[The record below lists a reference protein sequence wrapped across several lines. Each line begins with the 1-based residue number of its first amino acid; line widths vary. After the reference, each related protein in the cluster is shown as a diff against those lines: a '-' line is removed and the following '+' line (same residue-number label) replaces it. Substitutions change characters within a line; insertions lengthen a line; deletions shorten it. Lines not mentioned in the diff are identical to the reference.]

1 MYKIKCDDFTI
12 YNPLNQD
19 LVQDLV
25 IESPTLSLGNNKA
38 GSLSFSIYPMHPHYA
53 KIKRMKSIISVYQ
66 DNLILFKG
74 RVFTD
79 NTNFFN
85 VKKVEVE
92 GLLAYFNDSIVRPY
106 TFSGTVEEYVD
117 FLINQHNDQVEEFQK
132 FKRGNVTVHD
142 NNDYIIRAN
151 SNTQKTWEEIEDKLI
166 KLLGGFICIRYEED
180 GNYIDYIED
189 FTDVSTQDI
198 KFSINL
204 LDLEENVSVDDFAT
218 CIIPYGA
225 SINDEIDT
233 ESEEKRIDIKSVN
246 EGIDYI
252 QDNVAV
258 ELYGKIYEVVIWE
271 DVREPKNLLSKAK
284 IYLSNAINFSNTL
297 TVKAIDLHLTDEKIE
312 AFKIGDYI
320 KVYSKLHDI
329 EEILL
334 LNSYSVDLT
343 NPSSFVF
350 TLGREARSFM
360 GDQIETDRNNSNRI
374 DVVEKE
380 VEENKTSID
389 KNLKETQIY
398 INKVIENS
406 EENIRTMLKEYSKVS
421 DTEELNNKISLEL
434 NHTAEKI
441 DMVFNTLSE
450 RITNE
455 NGEII
460 REINEISKY
469 IRFVN
474 GDIVLGEVGNDLTT
488 KISNGRISFLY
499 NDTLEVAYIT
509 DRKLYITE
517 AEILTQIVIGNF
529 AFIPRRNGNLSFM
542 KVR

>member
-12 YNPLNQD
+12 YSPLN
-19 LVQDLV
+19 QDLV

-38 GSLSFSIYPMHPHYA
+38 GSLSFSIYPTHPHYG
-53 KIKRMKSIISVYQ
+53 KIKRMKSIISLYQ
-66 DNLILFKG
+66 DEQILFKG

-106 TFSGTVEEYVD
+106 AFSGTVEEYVD
-117 FLINQHNDQVEEFQK
+117 FLINQHNEQVEEFQR
-132 FKRGNVTVHD
+132 FKRGTVTVQD

-151 SNTQKTWEEIEDKLI
+151 SNTPKTWEEIEDKLI

-258 ELYGKIYEVVIWE
+258 GLYGKIYEVVIWE

-334 LNSYSVDLT
+334 LNSYSVDLM

-360 GDQIETDRNNSNRI
+360 GDQIETDRDNSNRI

-441 DMVFNTLSE
+441 DMVFNNLSE
-450 RITNE
+450 RITTE

-474 GDIVLGEVGNDLTT
+474 GDIVLGEVGNELTT

>member
-12 YNPLNQD
+12 YSPLN
-19 LVQDLV
+19 QDLV

-38 GSLSFSIYPMHPHYA
+38 GSLSFSIYPTHPHYG
-53 KIKRMKSIISVYQ
+53 KIKRMKSIISLYQ
-66 DNLILFKG
+66 DEQILFKG

-106 TFSGTVEEYVD
+106 AFSGTVEEYVD
-117 FLINQHNDQVEEFQK
+117 FLINQHNEQVEEFQR
-132 FKRGNVTVHD
+132 FKRGTVTVQD

-151 SNTQKTWEEIEDKLI
+151 SNTPKTWEEIEDKLI

-225 SINDEIDT
+225 SINDDEIDT

-258 ELYGKIYEVVIWE
+258 GLYGKIYEVVIWE

-360 GDQIETDRNNSNRI
+360 GDQIETDRDNSNRI

-441 DMVFNTLSE
+441 DMVFNNLSE
-450 RITNE
+450 RITTE

-474 GDIVLGEVGNDLTT
+474 GDIVLGEVGNELTT